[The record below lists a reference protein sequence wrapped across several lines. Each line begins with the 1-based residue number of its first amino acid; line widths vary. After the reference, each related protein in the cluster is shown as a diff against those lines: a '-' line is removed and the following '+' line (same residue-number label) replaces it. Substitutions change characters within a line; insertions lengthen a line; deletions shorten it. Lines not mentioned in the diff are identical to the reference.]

1 MRVNSNSQI
10 KGLNVFL
17 VPYRNYHVPKYHNW
31 MKSEELQKLTAS
43 EPLTLEEEY
52 EMQKS
57 WRDDEDKCTFIILDK
72 KVYDEKKNKDGKEED
87 FEIESMIG
95 DTNIFIINKD
105 TATAEIE
112 IMIAEKFAR
121 GKKFGWEAV
130 ILMMLYGIKYIGIKE
145 YEAKISLIN
154 AVSLNMFKKLG
165 FVEQSQSEIFQEVTL
180 QKNVS
185 EDWTKWLHRQFYFE
199 VQSL

>member
-1 MRVNSNSQI
+1 MRINSNSQI
-10 KGLNVFL
+10 KGLNVVL
-17 VPYRNYHVPKYHNW
+17 VPYRDYHVPKYHDW

-43 EPLTLEEEY
+43 EPLTLGEEY

-57 WRDDEDKCTFIILDK
+57 WRDDEDK
-72 KVYDEKKNKDGKEED
+72 
-87 FEIESMIG
+87 SMIG
-95 DTNIFIINKD
+95 DTNIFIVNKD

-112 IMIAEKFAR
+112 IMIAEKLAR

-130 ILMMLYGIKYIGIKE
+130 ILMMLYGIKYIGIKK
-145 YEAKISLIN
+145 YEAKISLVN
-154 AVSLNMFKKLG
+154 NVSLNMFKKLG
-165 FVEQSQSEIFQEVTL
+165 FLEHSKSEVFQEVTL

-199 VQSL
+199 IQSL

>member
-1 MRVNSNSQI
+1 
-10 KGLNVFL
+10 
-17 VPYRNYHVPKYHNW
+17 

-43 EPLTLEEEY
+43 EPLTLGEEY

-72 KVYDEKKNKDGKEED
+72 KVYVEKKNKVGKEENYS
-87 FEIESMIG
+87 ELESMIG
-95 DTNIFIINKD
+95 DTNIFIVNKD

-112 IMIAEKFAR
+112 IMIAEKLAR

-130 ILMMLYGIKYIGIKE
+130 ILMMLYGIKYIGIKK
-145 YEAKISLIN
+145 YEAKISLVN
-154 AVSLNMFKKLG
+154 NVSLNMFKKLG
-165 FVEQSQSEIFQEVTL
+165 FLEHSKSEVFQEVTL

-199 VQSL
+199 IQSL